1 MSVMRGK
8 DQLRIRVSGRFG
20 GIRGVAICTVVGV
33 IVLGV
38 SFSSKFIV
46 GQVGIFG
53 EAAVNSVTQPDDVET
68 LSQSQPAQ
76 ENTQSEREPQVDD
89 LKRARGT
96 IADNLDRLPAEV
108 KDLVEINPETLE
120 KDRWPLKAKRRLSA
134 EELGKV
140 EEEIGKFL
148 EDIALKQ
155 VLGVGALPKVAI
167 ENARGDVAQ
176 SQPAQENT
184 QPEREPQVDDL
195 KRARGTIA
203 DNLDRLPAEVKD
215 LVDISPETLE
225 KDRWSLKAK
234 RRLSAEELG
243 KVEEEIGK
251 FLEDIALKQVLGV
264 GALPKV
270 AIENARG
277 DVAQSQPAQENTQ
290 PEREPQ
296 VDDLKRARGTIADNL
311 DRLPAEVK
319 DLVEINPET
328 LEKDRWSLKAKRRL
342 SAEELGKVEEEI
354 GKFLEDIALKQ
365 VLGVGAL
372 PKVAIENA
380 RGDVAQSQPA
390 QENTQPEREPQVDDL
405 KRARAKIAESL
416 DRLPAE
422 VKDLVEIN
430 PETLQK
436 DRWPLKAKRRL
447 SAEELGK
454 VEQEI
459 GKFLEDIALKQ
470 VLGVGALPKVA
481 IENVGGD
488 VAQSQPAQ
496 ENTQPEREPQVDD
509 VKRARAKV
517 AESLDRLPAEVKDL
531 VDINPETLQKDRW
544 PLKAKR
550 RLSAEELRKVE
561 EEIRK
566 FLEGLAILQILGVE
580 SLPKVEIE
588 NVSLLSQL
596 EQCLNLPENREL
608 RDRVVANLDWDN
620 KKLDENGKTLSV
632 KALKPMMDSAAAQL
646 RHDLENLIAGC
657 CKEPGFSVVIDYV
670 PPGGRESNA
679 PPEERSP
686 DAGGSEGPR
695 VPRENYVLVDNV
707 PRRSGLLRR
716 FICCRLPVIRERLVN
731 IFRPRGFLRRWSFS
745 RRLSSCDFQHVE
757 KPQTQ
762 TDFSASNSAVGVA
775 KVTSGDSLVEQTTNV
790 HPKKGSADLAE
801 SLNPTCRSVF
811 SLEILEEIR
820 EEVDD
825 YSRLVNLHSS
835 SWFVS
840 TSNISPSLITD
851 VRELALHTGSH
862 RVNMEADELF
872 GSAYH
877 AFWQGKYTEAYEL
890 LAQGIRF
897 NASDPR
903 LWYYKGFCETALDR
917 KSEAK
922 ISLMTALVLH
932 HQGQFPSKKVAACLQ
947 RVQGRYRAELET
959 LRPHVCRLVETL
971 ASENT
976 SLDNS
981 HFAWQTSLSGD
992 IVSR

>member
-1 MSVMRGK
+1 
-8 DQLRIRVSGRFG
+8 
-20 GIRGVAICTVVGV
+20 
-33 IVLGV
+33 
-38 SFSSKFIV
+38 
-46 GQVGIFG
+46 
-53 EAAVNSVTQPDDVET
+53 
-68 LSQSQPAQ
+68 
-76 ENTQSEREPQVDD
+76 
-89 LKRARGT
+89 
-96 IADNLDRLPAEV
+96 V

-134 EELGKV
+134 EEL
-140 EEEIGKFL
+140 
-148 EDIALKQ
+148 
-155 VLGVGALPKVAI
+155 
-167 ENARGDVAQ
+167 
-176 SQPAQENT
+176 
-184 QPEREPQVDDL
+184 
-195 KRARGTIA
+195 
-203 DNLDRLPAEVKD
+203 
-215 LVDISPETLE
+215 
-225 KDRWSLKAK
+225 
-234 RRLSAEELG
+234 
-243 KVEEEIGK
+243 
-251 FLEDIALKQVLGV
+251 
-264 GALPKV
+264 
-270 AIENARG
+270 
-277 DVAQSQPAQENTQ
+277 
-290 PEREPQ
+290 
-296 VDDLKRARGTIADNL
+296 
-311 DRLPAEVK
+311 
-319 DLVEINPET
+319 
-328 LEKDRWSLKAKRRL
+328 
-342 SAEELGKVEEEI
+342 
-354 GKFLEDIALKQ
+354 
-365 VLGVGAL
+365 
-372 PKVAIENA
+372 
-380 RGDVAQSQPA
+380 
-390 QENTQPEREPQVDDL
+390 
-405 KRARAKIAESL
+405 
-416 DRLPAE
+416 
-422 VKDLVEIN
+422 
-430 PETLQK
+430 
-436 DRWPLKAKRRL
+436 
-447 SAEELGK
+447 
-454 VEQEI
+454 
-459 GKFLEDIALKQ
+459 
-470 VLGVGALPKVA
+470 
-481 IENVGGD
+481 
-488 VAQSQPAQ
+488 
-496 ENTQPEREPQVDD
+496 
-509 VKRARAKV
+509 
-517 AESLDRLPAEVKDL
+517 
-531 VDINPETLQKDRW
+531 
-544 PLKAKR
+544 
-550 RLSAEELRKVE
+550 RKVE
-561 EEIRK
+561 EEIVK
-566 FLEGLAILQILGVE
+566 FLEGLAIRQTLGVA

-620 KKLDENGKTLSV
+620 KKLDEKGKTLSV
-632 KALKPMMDSAAAQL
+632 QALKPMTDSAAAQL

-670 PPGGRESNA
+670 RSEVPPPNPAPEGG
-679 PPEERSP
+679 SP
-686 DAGGSEGPR
+686 DAGAPS
-695 VPRENYVLVDNV
+695 VTQENYVLVDNV
-707 PRRSGLLRR
+707 PRRCGLLRR

-745 RRLSSCDFQHVE
+745 RRLLSCDFQHVE

-762 TDFSASNSAVGVA
+762 TDFSASNFAVGVA

-790 HPKKGSADLAE
+790 DPKKGSADLAE